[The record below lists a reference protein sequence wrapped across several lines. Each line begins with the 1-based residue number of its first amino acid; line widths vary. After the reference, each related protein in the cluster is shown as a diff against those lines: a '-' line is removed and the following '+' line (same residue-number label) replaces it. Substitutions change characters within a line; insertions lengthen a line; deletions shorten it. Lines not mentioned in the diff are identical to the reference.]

1 MEKKHLRFGVAL
13 ARTRTKFQR
22 RTVRKAYQFLKKARK
37 TSHDYDYRPRT
48 NRAWIQSAGLQEV
61 LDFLSKRLNGSRLLK
76 RALACRSVRDTSV

>member
-22 RTVRKAYQFLKKARK
+22 RTVRKAYRFLKKARK

-48 NRAWIQSAGLQEV
+48 DRAWIQSDGLQEV
-61 LDFLSKRLNGSRLLK
+61 LDFLSKR
-76 RALACRSVRDTSV
+76 